1 MKHRLALSVAFLL
14 ASCASPRPAVAPVP
28 ERESPAV
35 LPAPTPPPQTVA
47 PAPLPLRPM
56 LDSVRADSVALAA
69 HARDSALDAA
79 MLDRIARTEPPES
92 VSAVAGGDVET
103 ADLRALFDIDVANF
117 GDHDRVRYWV
127 DFFTGPAR
135 ERMGIWLQR
144 MPRYEPVMRGNLVAR
159 GLPGDLA
166 YLPLIESGYSPTA
179 VSRSKAVGM
188 WQFMKGTGKFYG
200 LRVDGWVDER
210 RDVPKATEAAV
221 RYLADLTAR
230 FGSPY
235 LAAAAYNGGPGR
247 IQRGLARMDP
257 GEEDDAEDPV
267 DSGDGSPQAGDAA
280 FFQLADTRYIRKE
293 TKDYV
298 PKLIAAAII
307 AKQPERYGF
316 PIVSAATDPAF
327 DSVTVVDATGLEVVA
342 RLAGISLADL
352 WELNRAYL
360 RPLTPP
366 ARRSVVRLP
375 SGLGAPTQ
383 AALDAL
389 PAAAHLTSL
398 PHRTRKGETVT
409 RIANRYGVS
418 VTVLRSLNPALKTRA
433 PRPGEAV
440 QIPGQARIK
449 NWMAEDRRAEASA
462 RARALARRHHV
473 RPSRGRLAA
482 GGAARAGVK
491 SPARV
496 HVVKA
501 GETLSSLAR
510 RYGISVQALRSAN
523 GLSNGRRL
531 LAGRRLTIPS

>member
-14 ASCASPRPAVAPVP
+14 ASCATPRPAVTPLP
-28 ERESPAV
+28 EREPPAV
-35 LPAPTPPPQTVA
+35 LPTPTFPSQPDA
-47 PAPLPLRPM
+47 PAPLPMRPI
-56 LDSVRADSVALAA
+56 LDSIRADSAA
-69 HARDSALDAA
+69 RAAQARDSALDAA

-92 VSAVAGGDVET
+92 VNTAAGSDVET
-103 ADLRALFDIDVANF
+103 EDLRALFDIDVANF

-127 DFFTGPAR
+127 NFFNGPAR

-144 MPRYEPVMRGNLVAR
+144 MPRYEPVIRANLVAR

-166 YLPLIESGYSPTA
+166 YLPLIESGYSATA

-200 LRVDGWVDER
+200 LKVDRWVDER

-221 RYLADLTAR
+221 RYLRDLTAR

-247 IQRGLARMDP
+247 IQRGLRRMDQ
-257 GEEDDAEDPV
+257 GEEDDDEDPV
-267 DSGDGSPQAGDAA
+267 GPGDGSPQAGDAA
-280 FFQLADTRYIRKE
+280 FFLLADTRYIRKE

-298 PKLIAAAII
+298 PKLIAAALI
-307 AKQPERYGF
+307 AKRPERYGF
-316 PIVSAATDPAF
+316 PIVSPAGDPTL
-327 DSVTVVDATGLEVVA
+327 DSVIVAEATGLDVIA

-352 WELNRAYL
+352 WEMNPAYL

-375 SGLGAPTQ
+375 GGLGAPTQ
-383 AALDAL
+383 TALEAL
-389 PAAAHLTSL
+389 PAAAHLTSF

-418 VTVLRSLNPALKTRA
+418 VTVVRSLNPGLKTRA

-449 NWMAEDRRAEASA
+449 SWMAEDRRAEASA
-462 RARALARRHHV
+462 KARVRARSHHV
-473 RPSRGRLAA
+473 RPSRSHLAPRA
-482 GGAARAGVK
+482 TSRAAVR
-491 SPARV
+491 SPGRV
-496 HVVKA
+496 HIVKA

-523 GLSNGRRL
+523 GLANGRRL

>member
-1 MKHRLALSVAFLL
+1 MKHSLTLSVAFLL
-14 ASCASPRPAVAPVP
+14 ASCASPRPAVVPVP
-28 ERESPAV
+28 ERELPAA
-35 LPAPTPPPQTVA
+35 LPAPIPPTEIIA
-47 PAPLPLRPM
+47 PAPLSLRPI
-56 LDSVRADSVALAA
+56 LDSARADSAALAA

-79 MLDRIARTEPPES
+79 MLDRIAATEPPES
-92 VSAVAGGDVET
+92 PGTSGVGDIET
-103 ADLRALFDIDVANF
+103 TDLRALFDIDVANF

-127 DFFTGPAR
+127 NFFAGPAR

-144 MPRYEPVMRGNLVAR
+144 MPRYEPVMRTNLVAR

-210 RDVPKATEAAV
+210 RDVPKATDAAV

-247 IQRGLARMDP
+247 IHRGLARMDP
-257 GEEDDAEDPV
+257 GDEEDAEDSA
-267 DSGDGSPQAGDAA
+267 DSTDGSPQAGDLA

-316 PIVSAATDPAF
+316 RIVASATDPGF
-327 DSVTVVDATGLEVVA
+327 DSVVVAEATGFDVIA
-342 RLAGISLADL
+342 RLAGMSVADL
-352 WELNRAYL
+352 WEMNPAYL

-366 ARRSVVRLP
+366 SRRSVVRLP
-375 SGLGAPTQ
+375 GGLGAPTQ
-383 AALDAL
+383 AALEAL
-389 PAAAHLTSL
+389 PASAHLTSL
-398 PHRTRKGETVT
+398 PHKAKRGETIT
-409 RIANRYGVS
+409 RIASRYGVG
-418 VTVLRSLNPALKTRA
+418 VPALRSLNPVLKARS
-433 PRPGEAV
+433 PRPGEVV
-440 QIPGQARIK
+440 QIPGPARIK
-449 NWMAEDRRAEASA
+449 SWMAEDRRSEASA
-462 RARALARRHHV
+462 RSRARARGHHV
-473 RPSRGRLAA
+473 RPSHRV
-482 GGAARAGVK
+482 AARSTSRSAGK
-491 SPARV
+491 APSRI

-510 RYGISVQALRSAN
+510 RYGTSVQALRSAN

>member
-1 MKHRLALSVAFLL
+1 MKHRLALFVAFLL
-14 ASCASPRPAVAPVP
+14 ASCATPRPAVTPVP
-28 ERESPAV
+28 EREPAV
-35 LPAPTPPPQTVA
+35 LPAPIVPPVA
-47 PAPLPLRPM
+47 AAPLPLRPI
-56 LDSVRADSVALAA
+56 LDSIRADSAALAA

-92 VSAVAGGDVET
+92 VTTVAGSDVESE
-103 ADLRALFDIDVANF
+103 DLRALFDIDVANF

-127 DFFTGPAR
+127 NFFSGPAR

-144 MPRYEPVMRGNLVAR
+144 MPRYEPVIRANLVAK

-166 YLPLIESGYSPTA
+166 YLPLIESGYSATA
-179 VSRSKAVGM
+179 VSRSKAMGM

-200 LRVDGWVDER
+200 LKVDHWVDER

-221 RYLADLTAR
+221 RYLRDLTAR

-257 GEEDDAEDPV
+257 GDEDDVEDP
-267 DSGDGSPQAGDAA
+267 GDGSPQAGDAA
-280 FFQLADTRYIRKE
+280 FFLLADTRYIRKE

-307 AKQPERYGF
+307 AKRPERYGF
-316 PIVSAATDPAF
+316 PIVSPPNEPAL
-327 DSVTVVDATGLEVVA
+327 DSVIVAEATGLDVIA

-352 WELNRAYL
+352 WEMNPAFL

-366 ARRSVVRLP
+366 ARHSVVRLP
-375 SGLGAPTQ
+375 GGLGAPTQ
-383 AALDAL
+383 TALEAL
-389 PAAAHLTSL
+389 PAAAHLTSF

-409 RIANRYGVS
+409 RIANRYGLS
-418 VTVLRSLNPALKTRA
+418 VTVVRSLNPALRTRS

-449 NWMAEDRRAEASA
+449 SWMAEDRRAESSA
-462 RARALARRHHV
+462 RARARARSHHV
-473 RPSRGRLAA
+473 RPSRGHPAPRATSRAA
-482 GGAARAGVK
+482 AK
-491 SPARV
+491 STARV
-496 HVVKA
+496 HIVKA

-510 RYGISVQALRSAN
+510 RYGISIQALRSAN